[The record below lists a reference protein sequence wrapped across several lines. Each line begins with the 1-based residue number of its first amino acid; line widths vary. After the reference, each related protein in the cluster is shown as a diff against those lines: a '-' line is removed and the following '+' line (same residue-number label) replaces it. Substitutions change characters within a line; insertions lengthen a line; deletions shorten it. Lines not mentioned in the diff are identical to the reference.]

1 MTLDDINKMLTER
14 EQARVE
20 RDYGKA
26 DGIRDELR
34 QKAGINIDDRA
45 RIFTTQDGK
54 VHPRPDARGNF
65 SEPPPRRDYGAPT
78 RWHLCRRRPPEL
90 CTMELTNRAAAPCR
104 RRRVRRRRLRRR
116 WRVRRWRIRRRR
128 VRRRWLR
135 RRRLWRRRWLRRRRR
150 L

>member
-14 EQARVE
+14 EQARVD

-34 QKAGINIDDRA
+34 QKCNINIDDRA

-65 SEPPPRRDYGAPT
+65 SEPPSRLFRRMLCGDSDLT
-78 RWHLCRRRPPEL
+78 MHL
-90 CTMELTNRAAAPCR
+90 
-104 RRRVRRRRLRRR
+104 LRQHFM
-116 WRVRRWRIRRRR
+116 
-128 VRRRWLR
+128 
-135 RRRLWRRRWLRRRRR
+135 
-150 L
+150 